1 MRSIRCLTTGL
12 VLLASLP
19 ALAQSQEGRRFQ
31 DSWFWGVKAGNT
43 TYWTTRV
50 RHGQAQSLG
59 AEWLITR
66 TKGGLLIGFD
76 QTYFGSFLNM
86 SASERS
92 TVNGNAVDMNY
103 MRRVSAIALS
113 FPREFGMVRPYLGV
127 GGALN
132 FIHAEIPA
140 GSAARPD
147 SVREQSSGAALLA
160 MIGAQMQM
168 SRFSVFGQ
176 GSVMPTREGFL
187 LNRSASYILETGI
200 RYNFGTSIDR

>member
-12 VLLASLP
+12 ALLATLP

-31 DSWFWGVKAGNT
+31 DSWFWGLKAGNA
-43 TYWTTRV
+43 TYWTTQI

-66 TKGGLLIGFD
+66 SKGGLLIGFD

-92 TVNGNAVDMNY
+92 TVNGNAVDMHY
-103 MRRVSAIALS
+103 MRRLSAVALS
-113 FPREFGMVRPYLGV
+113 FPREFVAIRPYV
-127 GGALN
+127 GIGAAVN
-132 FIHAEIPA
+132 FIHASIPA

-160 MIGAQMQM
+160 MVGAQYQL
-168 SRFSVFGQ
+168 RRLSVFGQ
-176 GSVMPTREGFL
+176 GSVMPTRDGFL